1 MSNDDR
7 KLHPVNA
14 RMKNLRLRLG
24 YPKPG
29 KFAQMLG
36 ISIARWCNVETGHP
50 FTHAVAVIL
59 KHKIPGLTYD
69 YIYDGEVN
77 TLGDEIRLVLGE
89 KPSKKSLPGRRL
101 GRISINPP
109 TTTTTAIGPPAQ
121 PGARPRVEWRIL
133 PDQE

>member
-1 MSNDDR
+1 MSNDER

-50 FTHAVAVIL
+50 LTHAVAMIL
-59 KHKIPGLTYD
+59 KKKIPGLSYD
-69 YIYDGEVN
+69 YIYDGEIA
-77 TLGDEIRLVLGE
+77 TLGDEIRAVLGE
-89 KPSKKSLPGRRL
+89 KPSAKALPNMPL
-101 GRISINPP
+101 GPGYDVAKDKNNNNNDGYRPP
-109 TTTTTAIGPPAQ
+109 TRRKAAG
-121 PGARPRVEWRIL
+121 
-133 PDQE
+133 